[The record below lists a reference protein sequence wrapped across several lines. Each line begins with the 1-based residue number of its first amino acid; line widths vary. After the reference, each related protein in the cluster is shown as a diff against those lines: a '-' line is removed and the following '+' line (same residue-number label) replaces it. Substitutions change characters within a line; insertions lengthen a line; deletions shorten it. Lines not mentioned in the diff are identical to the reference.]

1 MKKISFKKKLS
12 AILSFVLI
20 AVIALTMVGCG
31 SEKNVDTPPVST
43 TEVVKNTVV
52 GSGETV
58 FVFSVTHLDG
68 KTSDFE
74 VHTDKKT
81 VGEALLSAE
90 LIAGEDGQYGLYVKT
105 VDGETLDYNK
115 DGKYWAFYEN
125 GAYASKG
132 VDQTEITDG
141 VKYEFKAE

>member
-1 MKKISFKKKLS
+1 MKKISFKKNLS
-12 AILSFVLI
+12 VILSFVLI

-31 SEKNVDTPPVST
+31 SEKKSDTPPVST
-43 TEVVKNTVV
+43 TERQKAVVV
-52 GSGETV
+52 GEGQTV
-58 FVFSVTHLDG
+58 FQFSVTHADG
-68 KTSDFE
+68 KTSVFE

-81 VGEALLSAE
+81 VGEALLDAE

-105 VDGETLDYNK
+105 VDGEILDYDK

-125 GAYASKG
+125 GNYGAEG
-132 VDQTEITDG
+132 VDQTEITAG

>member
-12 AILSFVLI
+12 VILSFVLI

-31 SEKNVDTPPVST
+31 SEKKNDTPPVST
-43 TEVVKNTVV
+43 TESVQKTVV
-52 GSGETV
+52 GEGKTV
-58 FVFSVTHLDG
+58 FEFSVTHLDG
-68 KTSDFE
+68 KTAAFE

-81 VGEALLSAE
+81 VGEALLDAE
-90 LIAGEDGQYGLYVKT
+90 LIAGEDGQYGLYVKS
-105 VDGETLDYNK
+105 VDGETLDYDK

-125 GAYASKG
+125 GSYAAKG

-141 VKYEFKAE
+141 VRYEFKAE